1 MDNVAEVQAL
11 TDAIRILAD
20 SRCELAGGPIR
31 PWNFIYDAGQHLQKR
46 LNEVTYDAMES
57 VFGDPESVTA

>member
-20 SRCELAGGPIR
+20 SRCQLAGGPMR
-31 PWNFIYDAGQHLQKR
+31 PWTFLYNAVLHLQKR
-46 LNEVTYDAMES
+46 LGEVTDDAMES
-57 VFGDPESVTA
+57 IFSDPESVSA